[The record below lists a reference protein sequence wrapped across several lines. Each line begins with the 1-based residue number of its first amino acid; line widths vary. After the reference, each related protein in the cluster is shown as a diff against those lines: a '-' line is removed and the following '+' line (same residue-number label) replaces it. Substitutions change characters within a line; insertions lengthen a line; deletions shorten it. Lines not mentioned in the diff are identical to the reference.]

1 VVRRP
6 AGGDAVTVEHVRVAV
21 IGTGFGGLGAGVK
34 VAEAGIDDFVI
45 LERADGVGG
54 TWRDNTYP
62 GCACDVPS
70 QLYSFSFALNPEWT
84 HSFSRQPEIL
94 AYLEGIAERYHL
106 RPHIRFGCEVTEAR
120 WDGEAA
126 CWRLQTSRGP
136 LAADLLVSAA
146 GPLAE
151 PATPDVPGI
160 ESFPGTV
167 FHSARWD
174 HGAEIDG
181 RRVAVIGTGASAIQI
196 VPEVQ
201 RRAATITLF
210 QRTPAWVLPRTDRRY
225 RGAERWLYRHV
236 PAARRLARLSIYAAR
251 ESYVPAFTRQPA
263 LLATAQRLAEH
274 HLAAAVADP
283 ALRAALT
290 PDYVMGCKRILLSN
304 DYYPAL
310 TRGNVE
316 VVASALASVEGDTV
330 IAADGTARRADA
342 IIFATGFHA
351 VDLPIAERVY
361 GADGR
366 SLAQVWG
373 DDMRALRGTTIAGF
387 PNLCLVVG
395 PNTGVGHTS
404 MVHIIESQLAYVTDY
419 LRALDGHRALDA
431 RAEAEARWNGDLQ
444 ARLSRTVWARGGCR
458 SWYLNAAGRNPTLWP
473 GTTLAFRRQ
482 TRRVDRH
489 EYHFLGE
496 KGAEMALHPSSPRT
510 LRIPSSDGVTLH
522 AEIRGRPE
530 APTVVLVHGWSNSTR
545 VWEPVMRALGDEFRV
560 VTYDQRGHGR
570 SDTPAADRYS
580 VEALVDDLAAVLD
593 ATLPGGGE
601 AALGGGGKAALAD
614 ESKAALVGGG
624 KAVLVGHSMGGM
636 TIMAAG
642 RRPAVV
648 ARTAGALLASTGFGD
663 LVASARVFPSRPAR
677 LAAAAHRH
685 LLRSAA
691 PLGPAN
697 RLTRAALRYGTMG
710 RSSPADMVALN
721 ASLVHACNRR
731 SRGAW
736 GRVLETLEVGDGLA
750 GLDVPVH
757 VLVGSADRLTPP
769 VHAYR
774 IAERL
779 PHGTGV
785 TELAGVGHMTP
796 LEAPEVVA
804 DLIRKLVAESRVAP

>member
-1 VVRRP
+1 MVRRP
-6 AGGDAVTVEHVRVAV
+6 AGGDAVTAEHVRVAV

-34 VAEAGIDDFVI
+34 LTEAGVEDFVI
-45 LERADGVGG
+45 LEQADGVGG

-70 QLYSFSFALNPEWT
+70 QLYSFSFAQNPEWT

-94 AYLEGIAERYHL
+94 AYLEGIADRYHL
-106 RPHIRFGCEVTEAR
+106 RPHIRFGAEVTEAR

-136 LAADLLVSAA
+136 LAADVLVSAA

-151 PATPDVPGI
+151 PATPDIPGI
-160 ESFPGTV
+160 DSFPGAV

-181 RRVAVIGTGASAIQI
+181 RRVAVVGTGASAIQI

-201 RRAATITLF
+201 RRAATVTLF

-225 RGAERWLYRHV
+225 RAAERWLYRHV
-236 PAARRLARLSIYAAR
+236 PAARRLARLAIYATR

-263 LLATAQRLAEH
+263 LLAAAQRLAGH

-310 TRGNVE
+310 TQGNVE
-316 VVASALASVEGDTV
+316 VVASALASVEGDTL
-330 IAADGTARRADA
+330 IATDGTARQADA
-342 IIFATGFHA
+342 LIFATGFHA

-361 GADGR
+361 GAGGR
-366 SLAQVWG
+366 SLAQAWG
-373 DDMRALRGTTIAGF
+373 GDMRALRGTTIAGF

-404 MVHIIESQLAYVTDY
+404 MVHVIESQLAYVADY
-419 LRALDGHRALDA
+419 LRALDDHRALDA
-431 RAEAEARWNGDLQ
+431 RAEAEARWNGGLQ
-444 ARLSRTVWARGGCR
+444 RRLSRTVWATGGCR

-489 EYHFLGE
+489 EYHFLEE
-496 KGAEMALHPSSPRT
+496 KGADMALHPSPAPRP

-522 AEIRGRPE
+522 AEVRGRPE

-545 VWEPVMRALGDEFRV
+545 VWEPVMRALGEEFRV
-560 VTYDQRGHGR
+560 VTYDLRGHGR
-570 SDTPAADRYS
+570 SDTPAGGRYS
-580 VEALVDDLAAVLD
+580 IEALVDDLAAVTD
-593 ATLPGGGE
+593 ATLPGE
-601 AALGGGGKAALAD
+601 
-614 ESKAALVGGG
+614 E

-648 ARTAGALLASTGFGD
+648 TRTAGALLASTGFGD
-663 LVASARVFPSRPAR
+663 LVASARVLPSRPAR
-677 LAAAAHRH
+677 LAAAGHRR

-691 PLGPAN
+691 PLGPVN
-697 RLTRAALRYGTMG
+697 RLSRAILRYGTMG
-710 RSSPADMVALN
+710 RSSPRDMVALN

-731 SRGAW
+731 SRSAW

-750 GLDVPVH
+750 GLNVPVH
-757 VLVGSADRLTPP
+757 VVVGSADRLTPP

-779 PHGTGV
+779 PQGAGV

-796 LEAPEVVA
+796 LEAPDIVA
-804 DLIRKLVAESRVAP
+804 DLIRKLVAETRVAQ